1 MQYRALGNTGL
12 KVSALSFGASPLG
25 GAFRDVDESEALRA
39 VHLSLEKGINFVDVS
54 PFYGLTKSE
63 TVLGKALRT
72 IPRGTYMLSTKV
84 GRYGHEP
91 KDFDFSAKRV
101 TASIDESLARL
112 HVSYVD
118 VLLAHDVE
126 FGSLDQVI
134 NETIPAMQK
143 IKQAGKTRFI
153 GISALPLKCFQY
165 VSDRVALDVILSYCH
180 YSLNDTAL
188 EGLVPQLKAKKI
200 GIINASPLSM
210 GLLSQRGA
218 PDWHPAPANVKAQ
231 CALAAEHCQ
240 KRGASIEKLAVQYA
254 ISNPQIA
261 TTLVG
266 SANPRNMER
275 NIAWASEPI
284 DQTLLTEVLEIL
296 KPIHDVTWPSGRA
309 ENN

>member
-1 MQYRALGNTGL
+1 MEYRVLGNTGL

-25 GAFRDVDESEALRA
+25 GAFRDVDENEAVRA
-39 VHLSLEKGINFVDVS
+39 VHVSLEKGINFIDVS

-63 TVLGKALRT
+63 TVLGKALRDV
-72 IPRGTYMLSTKV
+72 PRGTYMIGTKV

-112 HVSYVD
+112 HLNYVD

-134 NETIPAMQK
+134 EETIPAMQK
-143 IKQAGKTRFI
+143 IKMAGKTRFI
-153 GISALPLKCFQY
+153 GMSALPLKCFQY
-165 VSDRVALDVILSYCH
+165 ISERAQLDVILSYCH

-188 EGLVPQLKAKKI
+188 EGFIPDLKAKKI

-218 PDWHPAPANVKAQ
+218 PDWHPAPANVKSQ
-231 CALAAEHCQ
+231 CVQAAEHCR
-240 KRGASIEKLAVQYA
+240 KRG
-254 ISNPQIA
+254 
-261 TTLVG
+261 
-266 SANPRNMER
+266 
-275 NIAWASEPI
+275 
-284 DQTLLTEVLEIL
+284 
-296 KPIHDVTWPSGRA
+296 
-309 ENN
+309 